1 MVIGSLFSR
10 RQVRLALIFALAVTT
25 PLLRLV
31 ADDQIIKKDGTTIS
45 GTVLSVSDGQVMFE
59 SHSSNGGVVKL
70 PYYLTDI
77 KTVNMAAPA
86 EVTQVQT
93 AGTDPAAVI
102 AALDPQIKKFV
113 GLPADWVVAA
123 MAQLGDAYT
132 QAGQTDK
139 AIAAYKQ
146 ISQIYPGSAYEK
158 LANAGLADL
167 DFKAGKADDAMVILQ
182 PIIDQA
188 NKDIAPAPADGAL
201 YAKAF
206 LVYGKI
212 LEAQKKPQ
220 QALEAYLTVKT
231 MFYQNRMLADQADE
245 LAKNLKD
252 QNPHL
257 GIE

>member
-1 MVIGSLFSR
+1 MVIGSLFFR
-10 RQVRLALIFALAVTT
+10 RQICPALMFALAVTT

-31 ADDQIIKKDGTTIS
+31 ADDQIIKKDGTVIP

-59 SHSSNGGVVKL
+59 SRTSNGGVVKL

-77 KTVNMAAPA
+77 KTVNMAAPD
-86 EVTQVQT
+86 EVTKVQA

-102 AALDPQIKKFV
+102 AALDPQIKKFA
-113 GLPADWVVAA
+113 GLPADWVVVA

-146 ISQIYPGSAYEK
+146 ISQFYPGSAYEK

-167 DFKAGKADDAMVILQ
+167 DFKAGKIDDAMAILQ

-188 NKDIAPAPADGAL
+188 NKDIAPSPTD
-201 YAKAF
+201 
-206 LVYGKI
+206 
-212 LEAQKKPQ
+212 
-220 QALEAYLTVKT
+220 
-231 MFYQNRMLADQADE
+231 
-245 LAKNLKD
+245 
-252 QNPHL
+252 
-257 GIE
+257 